1 MPSIFS
7 RIIAGEIPCWKVAEN
22 DQFIAFLDIR
32 PVAKGHCLVVPKNE
46 VDYIFDLPN
55 EELAALHLFAKQVA
69 LALEAVVP
77 CVRIGITV
85 LGLEVPHAH
94 IHLVPLD
101 KRGII
106 DFKAKYNYTPEE
118 QTVLAAEIAQKFITQ
133 NP

>member
-118 QTVLAAEIAQKFITQ
+118 QTALAAEIAQKFITQ